1 MTNYP
6 NSLPTLSNPTE
17 STEMDVLN
25 HDELHTDENNEITAI
40 ATELGT
46 NPKTITDATAPGAS
60 PTSVAQFLDMV
71 ATHLKAIVGGAN
83 WYTGVTKSLAD
94 LVTHLAST
102 ANPHS
107 TSDAN
112 LVTTDVTTNDVSTS
126 KHGFT
131 PKAPNDTTKF
141 LRGDASWAV
150 PPTSSLATDT
160 IFDAK
165 GDLVAGTGADAASK
179 LTVGSN
185 GQTLVA
191 DSSVSN
197 GLKWSTL
204 IGCKVYLSADMTNIG
219 TGIVKV
225 NFNTESFD
233 TGAAYDT
240 GTYKFTVP
248 SGKAGYYLIILNA
261 YIFETL
267 TDGALC
273 AAMIYRNN
281 ASIQQGNATCAA
293 TNVAAVPHCST
304 VVHLDAT
311 DYIEF
316 YVQSGVANSDI
327 YSPSTHSYGIIQQLT
342 QD

>member
-6 NSLPTLSNPTE
+6 SSLPTLSNPTE

-131 PKAPNDTTKF
+131 PKAPNDSTKF

-150 PPTSSLATDT
+150 PSSSLATDT
-160 IFDAK
+160 IWDAK
-165 GDLVAGTGADAASK
+165 GDLVAGTGADASSK

-185 GQTLVA
+185 GQILVA
-191 DSSVSN
+191 DSAVSN

-204 IGCKVYLSADMTNIG
+204 IGCKVYLSADMTDVG
-219 TGIVKV
+219 TGVVKV
-225 NFNTESFD
+225 LFNTE
-233 TGAAYDT
+233 AYDT
-240 GTYKFTVP
+240 GTAFNTGTSTFTVP
-248 SGKAGYYLIILNA
+248 AGKAGYYMLYEMI
-261 YIFETL
+261 YFYSSVV
-267 TDGALC
+267 DGNQHHVL
-273 AAMIYRNN
+273 IYRNG
-281 ASIQQGNATCAA
+281 ASIADATSSASSTAGISTQA
-293 TNVAAVPHCST
+293 TV

-311 DYIEF
+311 DTVEF
-316 YVQSGVANSDI
+316 YVQSSSASADL
-327 YSPSTHSYGIIQQLT
+327 YSPQSHSYGLVQQLT